1 MLGTPRHRYT
11 QDISRTGL
19 QRAGQRG
26 AGEEQ
31 GGVRSRTDNLN
42 VVPANDG
49 GSDRLLPVLIH
60 WLALLD
66 KRRHAFGAILQ
77 REGGVKQV
85 AFDVKS
91 FAERRLERAVD
102 VALRHLRC

>member
-1 MLGTPRHRYT
+1 MLGTPRHRYA

-19 QRAGQRG
+19 PRAGQRG

-42 VVPANDG
+42 VVPAFRGDDG

-85 AFDVKS
+85 AFEVKS
-91 FAERRLERAVD
+91 FAERRFERAVD
-102 VALRHLRC
+102 GAL